1 MINTVQ
7 TTVKGRTY
15 EVIADSDK
23 VNEAMHC
30 YVQVIRLR
38 KDGSHGRHLAA
49 HRPEAWAVWQTVRDQ
64 IKALE
69 AAPSKSLKIADPTA
83 YRTDKGTPVGR

>member
-15 EVIADSDK
+15 EVVADSDK
-23 VNEAMHC
+23 VNEAMH
-30 YVQVIRLR
+30 YYIQVIRLR
-38 KDGSHGRHLAA
+38 KDGSHGRQLAA

-69 AAPSKSLKIADPTA
+69 DKASSEAAIDDFN
-83 YRTDKGTPVGR
+83 YVGSRHHY